1 MNYKYISCLILI
13 SSILISGCVTL
24 TYDTKVD
31 RNGGIVEHTMVI
43 ETSSYVYAL
52 MNEETQIRDIV
63 VSEGGEYS
71 EVWDGDNVQMIIS
84 GLIPPN
90 IYTETD
96 GDHLI
101 YRHTITDN
109 FTTDYSEY
117 GAAAIDVHYYLEM
130 PGEIVE
136 SNANVV
142 DGNKAEWHMVGSTQP
157 EDIYARCEL
166 PSIPG
171 FEILSSILAILAIA
185 FFFRK
190 G

>member
-1 MNYKYISCLILI
+1 
-13 SSILISGCVTL
+13 
-24 TYDTKVD
+24 
-31 RNGGIVEHTMVI
+31 
-43 ETSSYVYAL
+43 
-52 MNEETQIRDIV
+52 MNEETSIREIV

-71 EVWDGDNVQMIIS
+71 EVWDEDNNVKMIIS
-84 GLIPPN
+84 GIIPPN

-96 GDHLI
+96 GDYLI

-109 FTTDYSEY
+109 LTISDYSEY

-142 DGNKAEWHMVGSTQP
+142 DGNKAEWHMVGGIQP
-157 EDIYARCEL
+157 EDIYAKSEL

-171 FEILSSILAILAIA
+171 FGIISSILAMLAIA